1 MDERRRHPRYQVSW
15 RARIWLA
22 ENVSTSGPAIDASLH
37 GLRVAIS
44 HHAPLGLMQPGH
56 RYRVQVFAGLVPQF
70 DGTMVLRQ
78 VSDHGIGMETEQR
91 LPVGEFGERTPVVGS
106 SGRPRVE
113 PGSSQMSTRPWSTRE
128 RL

>member
-1 MDERRRHPRYQVSW
+1 MDERRRHPRYRVSW

-78 VSDHGIGMETEQR
+78 VSDQGIGMETEQR
-91 LPVGEFGERTPVVGS
+91 LPVTAFGERDNVVGS
-106 SGRPRVE
+106 SSRSYSGPRSSGASVRPR
-113 PGSSQMSTRPWSTRE
+113 SARE
-128 RL
+128 WP